1 MRGITRE
8 NERAGEREGEGEG
21 EGENERENAA
31 KPVVVLHNPINTQ
44 IDTAYPET
52 CLPKLTR

>member
-8 NERAGEREGEGEG
+8 NERESERES